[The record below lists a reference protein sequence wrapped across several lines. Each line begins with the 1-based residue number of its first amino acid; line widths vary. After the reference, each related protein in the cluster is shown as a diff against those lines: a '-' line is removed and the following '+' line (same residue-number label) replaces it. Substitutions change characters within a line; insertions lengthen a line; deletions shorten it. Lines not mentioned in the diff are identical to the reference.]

1 MPQLPTLLLQPL
13 LLLQLSL
20 LLFQLVMLVG
30 VVMDLALTD
39 MVDMVILVMDMPV
52 MDTQLTPELMPSQLP
67 SRLKKQTINV
77 FVTGCHF
84 ERVNFILKKY
94 DLFLL
99 SPISLMGG
107 I

>member
-84 ERVNFILKKY
+84 ERVNFIFKNT
-94 DLFLL
+94 
-99 SPISLMGG
+99 ISSYSAQFP
-107 I
+107 